1 MSVSA
6 LRSPAPAASRGGLVA
21 RAQPPFFCLRQNFL
35 KPTAS
40 WKTTVWDDFALRRRR
55 GILGR
60 LFFAPIVRGM
70 PLGWAPLGAP
80 PGAPRR
86 TADTDSADPRPHG
99 APPWT
104 VGVGHAASQ
113 TNQTYNQTSGGSLVS
128 WPRLPRFGHF
138 PFHFPFR
145 GEKGSAPL
153 GWGKGASARIR
164 QLPTLQLEI
173 RLGGLGS

>member
-1 MSVSA
+1 MRTSN
-6 LRSPAPAASRGGLVA
+6 L
-21 RAQPPFFCLRQNFL
+21 FFCLRQNFL

-40 WKTTVWDDFALRRRR
+40 SKTSVWDDFALRRRR
-55 GILGR
+55 GISGR
-60 LFFAPIVRGM
+60 LFFAPIFRGM

-80 PGAPRR
+80 PDPHRR
-86 TADTDSADPRPHG
+86 AADTDSADPRLHG

-104 VGVGHAASQ
+104 MGVGRAPSQ
-113 TNQTYNQTSGGSLVS
+113 TNQTYNQKSGGSLVS

-164 QLPTLQLEI
+164 LLPRPQLEI
-173 RLGGLGS
+173 CLGALGS